1 MQTVGEGRSIEEQ
14 TIFEDQSYWQD
25 NVNSPAMIWLAQ
37 GKRGQPKTPSEF
49 LATTDVPGGEE
60 LSSETGDGGCE
71 GHQCRC
77 ELSHQETTGQQGQKR
92 GEKEKD
98 QERQR
103 RVGKVKTRK
112 KFRKQTKRKGQNR
125 RRRTNS
131 LQLEC
136 RGKVKRAHNL
146 CAKCQ
151 SPCRTPVVSMSGEGW
166 LIFKVKCGGD
176 REGDRPAGEG
186 PSGSKGEGQGN
197 QSLDLRR
204 KLKPYDEKPAD
215 LTDFQTEE
223 QYMAER
229 KFVFLHHFSG
239 KEDVLGNAMKKAALA
254 NKINLEVIGVDKE
267 NNAGDLMAAEPYESD
282 YKMAVN
288 GDAGWPCTTYS
299 RLRWRSQEGML
310 GPV

>member
-1 MQTVGEGRSIEEQ
+1 M
-14 TIFEDQSYWQD
+14 
-25 NVNSPAMIWLAQ
+25 NSPATIWLAH

-77 ELSHQETTGQQGQKR
+77 ELSHQETTGQQGKKR

-112 KFRKQTKRKGQNR
+112 KFRKQKERKGQNR
-125 RRRTNS
+125 RRRTNL

-136 RGKVKRAHNL
+136 RGKVKRVRK
-146 CAKCQ
+146 CAKCE

-166 LIFKVKCGGD
+166 LIFKVPMMKCGGD
-176 REGDRPAGEG
+176 REGDCPGVPQGEG

-239 KEDVLGNAMKKAALA
+239 RRTC
-254 NKINLEVIGVDKE
+254 
-267 NNAGDLMAAEPYESD
+267 
-282 YKMAVN
+282 
-288 GDAGWPCTTYS
+288 W
-299 RLRWRSQEGML
+299 GML
-310 GPV
+310 